1 MESNHDLLNH
11 DSIANQFNSLL
22 NPSSVSTHFDPPAE
36 NQMERPAMDNLA
48 RGYANV
54 EIESIIPSSAKVVL
68 SSTAIPT
75 LSNAVK
81 EK

>member
-1 MESNHDLLNH
+1 
-11 DSIANQFNSLL
+11 
-22 NPSSVSTHFDPPAE
+22 
-36 NQMERPAMDNLA
+36 MERPAMDNLA